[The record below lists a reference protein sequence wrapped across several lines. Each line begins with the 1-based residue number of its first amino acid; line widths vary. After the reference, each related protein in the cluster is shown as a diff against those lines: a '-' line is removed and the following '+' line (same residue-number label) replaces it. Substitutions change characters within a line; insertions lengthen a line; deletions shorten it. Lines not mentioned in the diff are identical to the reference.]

1 MSCTKGKKKP
11 KLKGL
16 PARYVCK
23 RCGWK
28 ALRKD
33 ELCKPKK
40 VKKKK
45 S

>member
-1 MSCTKGKKKP
+1 MSCTKGNKKP

-16 PARYVCK
+16 PPRFVCK
-23 RCGWK
+23 RCSWK
-28 ALRKD
+28 SLRKG

-40 VKKKK
+40 KKK